1 MVVNKTTAV
10 LYLIALSL
18 SGFIHTFLR
27 AEERGIYDD
36 VFTADELHHY
46 RINERGGRTGSLA
59 VSGALLSSPC
69 TLVSNEVPL
78 SLRPENHSAAAG
90 APLMLRLAGCG
101 DGGALLPGKRG
112 VTMTVSGSLVTG
124 PGTGSALLPDRK
136 LSGCDHLV
144 IHDGDTFLLCRPDR
158 RQEEMLAAWRKRAFP
173 PTMCRS

>member
-78 SLRPENHSAAAG
+78 SLRPENHSASAG

-101 DGGALLPGKRG
+101 DGGALLTGGRRRCWPPGGKGRHRR
-112 VTMTVSGSLVTG
+112 VSILM
-124 PGTGSALLPDRK
+124 PGA
-136 LSGCDHLV
+136 
-144 IHDGDTFLLCRPDR
+144 IRP
-158 RQEEMLAAWRKRAFP
+158 
-173 PTMCRS
+173 CCV